1 MPAPETPVHSSLLR
15 LVETYNNF
23 EKTPDY
29 WEFGYFKGDAW
40 QKLGLIRSQDANLL
54 QELKM
59 PLKKYLSFLVSTKV
73 REPNR
78 VQLDSA
84 HLENSETFVNATK
97 EIRQILSPKKDAC
110 EGKFGQ
116 SLWADKEEM
125 WPLYGTDIKT
135 GFLCGLS
142 PVFGIVTTGV
152 HLNIYKRDGASFRIW
167 VARRSGKKSFAG
179 MYDQCAA
186 GGYQYK
192 LMEPD
197 IQQYGDSHDTSTKAC
212 IEREVKEE
220 LREGLRE
227 DWINKIKG
235 PHAIQYAYIRDARSG
250 SLANTPE
257 LGVKIAYDLELNE
270 DPILDKFNTEEVKC
284 IETKSVEQI
293 VQLLLMDQFKPN
305 CALVMVDFLIRLGC
319 LRESVSSDAILS
331 MKRMLN
337 QHPAV
342 EYLPHWKLGQE
353 TNMSRGGGCHAERG
367 L

>member
-1 MPAPETPVHSSLLR
+1 MPDANTPVHSSLLK

-23 EKTPDY
+23 EKTSDY

-54 QELKM
+54 QELRM
-59 PLKKYLSFLVSTKV
+59 PLKEYLSFHVSAKV
-73 REPNR
+73 DEEPNR
-78 VQLDSA
+78 VQLDST
-84 HLENSETFVNATK
+84 HLEKSKTFVNAIK
-97 EIRQILSPKKDAC
+97 EIRQILSPEKDARG
-110 EGKFGQ
+110 GKFVQ
-116 SLWADKEEM
+116 NLWADEEEM
-125 WPLYGTDIKT
+125 WPLYGTDIET

-152 HLNIYKRDGASFRIW
+152 HLNIYKRDDDSFRIW
-167 VARRSGKKSFAG
+167 VARRSDKKSFAG

-197 IQQYGDSHDTSTKAC
+197 FAQYGESHDTSTKTC
-212 IEREVKEE
+212 IKREVKEE
-220 LREGLRE
+220 LRGGLKK
-227 DWINKIKG
+227 DWINDVKG

-270 DPILDKFNTEEVKC
+270 EPNLDKFNTDEVKC
-284 IETKSVEQI
+284 IETKSVRQI
-293 VQLLLMDQFKPN
+293 IELLLADQFKPN
-305 CALVMVDFLIRLGC
+305 CALIMVDFLIRLGC
-319 LRESVSSDAILS
+319 LDDDIASGDDIRTMRE
-331 MKRMLN
+331 MLE

-342 EYLPHWKLGQE
+342 EYLPHWELDQE
-353 TNMSRGGGCHAERG
+353 TNTTGKLSR
-367 L
+367 